1 MVGDAKAEI
10 LAVISVLHT
19 WGIQS
24 LGQLAALDKQQL
36 AQRLGPIAVQ
46 LWERANGQTTRPL
59 KRVRPPEIF
68 EEGVAFEQE
77 IETAEPLLFM
87 LRRFRH
93 TSAIRPRRV
102 YLCAKGLYR

>member
-10 LAVISVLHT
+10 LAGISVLHT

-36 AQRLGPIAVQ
+36 AQRLGPGAVQ
-46 LWERANGQTTRPL
+46 LWGGANGQTTRPL
-59 KRVRPPEIF
+59 KRVKLPEIF
-68 EEGVAFEQE
+68 EEMFEFEQE

-87 LRRFRH
+87 LRRFLQSFALR
-93 TSAIRPRRV
+93 
-102 YLCAKGLYR
+102 L